1 MSILAYN
8 PESPSSSSTNREE
21 HDGNVCVAN
30 ISPRERLKRL
40 IGGVIP
46 FLISIAILS
55 WLLAIHADR
64 WWRLPLFF
72 LFAGATVGFF
82 QWRDKT

>member
-1 MSILAYN
+1 MMAYD
-8 PESPSSSSTNREE
+8 PESASSPPNHRAEQ
-21 HDGNVCVAN
+21 HDEACIAN

-46 FLISIAILS
+46 FVVAVGILG
-55 WLLAIHADR
+55 WLAAIHADR

-72 LFAGATVGFF
+72 LFAAAATGFF

>member
-1 MSILAYN
+1 MMTNHFASAS
-8 PESPSSSSTNREE
+8 SPPDHRAEQPDE
-21 HDGNVCVAN
+21 VCTAN

-46 FLISIAILS
+46 FAIAVGILS
-55 WLLAIHADR
+55 WLVAMHADR

-72 LFAGATVGFF
+72 LFAAAATGFF

>member
-1 MSILAYN
+1 MMTYDSQSVS
-8 PESPSSSSTNREE
+8 SPPHHRAEQPDE
-21 HDGNVCVAN
+21 VCIAN

-46 FLISIAILS
+46 FAIAVGILS
-55 WLLAIHADR
+55 WLFAIHADR

-72 LFAGATVGFF
+72 LFAAAATGFF